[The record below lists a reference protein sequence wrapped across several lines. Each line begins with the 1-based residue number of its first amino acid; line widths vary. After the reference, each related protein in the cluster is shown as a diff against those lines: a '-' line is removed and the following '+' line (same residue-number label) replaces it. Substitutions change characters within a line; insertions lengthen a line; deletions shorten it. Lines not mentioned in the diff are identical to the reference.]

1 MKVVNCFWEERNIGR
16 KTVEISIEKEDHF
29 VRNLLEQQIQDYEYA
44 VVKVPMNMP
53 SFNIG
58 LSDMGFTCIESQM
71 NVGISMEDFDFAK
84 VVHLY
89 DEVSYKVV
97 DNQEDFVSVLSCI
110 EPGMFSTDRV
120 SLDPQ
125 FGEKVGCQR
134 YINWLTTEYE
144 KHRSQ
149 LVKVLY
155 QGKHIGFMLIR
166 IEADTIDLL
175 LNGLYKPYQGK
186 GMGLLTPASPMIYA
200 KKDGLSIAKEVTS
213 ISANNIPV
221 VKLYNRL
228 QFKLLSQTYVFIK
241 HIKS

>member
-16 KTVEISIEKEDHF
+16 KTVEVSIEKEDHF
-29 VRNLLEQQIQDYEYA
+29 VRNLLEQQIQNYEYA

-110 EPGMFSTDRV
+110 EPGMFSTDRI

-125 FGEKVGCQR
+125 FGEQVASQR

-144 KHRSQ
+144 RKKSK
-149 LVKVLY
+149 LVKVIF
-155 QGKHIGFMLIR
+155 QNEHVGFMLIR
-166 IEADTIDLL
+166 IDGKTIDLI
-175 LNGLYKPYQGK
+175 LNGLYKQYQGK
-186 GMGLLTPASPMIYA
+186 GLGLLTPASPMMFA
-200 KKDGLSIAKEVTS
+200 KKKTLNITEEVTS
-213 ISANNIPV
+213 ISSNNIPV

-228 QFKLLSQTYVFIK
+228 HFQLRSQTYVYVK
-241 HIKS
+241 HLDS